1 MNPTYDK
8 ASIELPAS
16 WKAKTPIFL
25 LAGLA
30 CIGLGAICFMI
41 APSSGPDKSLA
52 FKYFVHSYL
61 ANFMYIL
68 TPALGALFFILVQFL
83 TRAGWSTSIRR
94 LAEIM
99 MAMIPYLAMLFVPI
113 IGLLYWN
120 NNSDLYGWNAK
131 EPENSVVA
139 AKAAEYLYR
148 EFFTVRSAVY
158 FAIWIFAGTWYFR
171 LSRAQDESGDTELSL
186 VRQKWAGPLIML
198 FALSMSFA
206 AFDWVMSIDADWYST
221 IFGVYLFAGS
231 MLGFFATMVALS
243 MSLQNAGKLEKWVTV
258 EHFHDMGK
266 FMFGF
271 TMFWSY
277 IAFSQLVLI
286 WYANVPEETYWYD
299 IRITTNW
306 KYLSYG
312 LIALH
317 FAIPFLGL
325 LSRHVRRHR
334 LGLLFWSIWILVAH
348 WLDLTFLVLPNVA
361 NPEGALLFPM
371 LGHLLGGIG
380 MVCIFVALFLVRA
393 TGVPLVAVRDP
404 RLHEAMSYANPIL

>member
-1 MNPTYDK
+1 MNLNYDK
-8 ASIELPAS
+8 ASIELPVS
-16 WKAKTPIFL
+16 WKAKTPVFAL
-25 LAGLA
+25 VGVV
-30 CIGLGAICFMI
+30 CIVIGAMCFFM
-41 APSSGPDKSLA
+41 APSNDPDRSLA
-52 FKYFVHSYL
+52 FKYLTHSYL

-94 LAEIM
+94 LAEIIM
-99 MAMIPYLAMLFVPI
+99 MLIPYIAVLFLPI
-113 IGLLYWN
+113 VALLFS
-120 NNSDLYGWNAK
+120 NNSDLYEWNAK
-131 EPENSVVA
+131 EAPNSVIA
-139 AKAAEYLYR
+139 QKASEFLYK
-148 EFFTVRSAVY
+148 EFFTIRAAIY
-158 FAIWIFAGTWYFR
+158 FACWILASTWYFR
-171 LSRAQDESGDTELSL
+171 VSRAQDESGDTDLSL
-186 VRQKWAGPLIML
+186 VRQKWAGPLIMM
-198 FALSMSFA
+198 FALTVSFA

-231 MLGFFATMVALS
+231 MLGFFSTMVVIS
-243 MSLQNAGKLEKWVTV
+243 MALQNAGKLQKWITV

-286 WYANVPEETYWYD
+286 WYANIPEETFWYEV
-299 IRITTNW
+299 RISTGW

-312 LIALH
+312 LIAFH

-334 LGLLFWSIWILVAH
+334 TGLLFWAIWILVAH
-348 WLDLTFLVLPNVA
+348 WLDLTFLILPNVP
-361 NPEGALLFPM
+361 NPTGALFFPL

-380 MVCIFVALFLVRA
+380 MVCIFLALFLVRA
-393 TGVPLVAVRDP
+393 SGIPLVPMRDP
-404 RLHEAMSYANPIL
+404 RLPEAMSYANPTL